1 MSRPAAVKSHMKIC
15 MFIRN
20 EAISNGIWV
29 RTLNLQFNGFNMQR
43 ENQKPPGPPKLT
55 PSALNDPTSEANRG
69 GADAVNDTPGI
80 AAHGTT
86 PGYEFDVVKP
96 KEEFRGAGKIVW
108 LAAIVALGIILAYA
122 AGMLR

>member
-1 MSRPAAVKSHMKIC
+1 
-15 MFIRN
+15 
-20 EAISNGIWV
+20 
-29 RTLNLQFNGFNMQR
+29 MQR
-43 ENQKPPGPPKLT
+43 NNQKGDEKELV
-55 PSALNDPTSEANRG
+55 PSELNDPSSEAVRG

-96 KEEFRGAGKIVW
+96 REEFRSGGKLVW